1 MMNQEP
7 DFGSLM
13 PDTFTDLGN
22 TSYGAAIDDYQAQMD
37 DFDLKGPNA
46 QFIASNANYDE
57 EGSRGGCC
65 QALEAALE
73 KIDCLTDIVLP
84 EQLNGSSSWTHS
96 ASSFKP
102 ANPPFDPIAC
112 SASITSAIS
121 AQAVGI
127 NGPNVTIEWTRV
139 NNDPDCQ
146 ASGSINWIISP
157 NRNGTP
163 NYRPSWSG
171 ARGDT
176 TVVNKDYTTGTYY
189 IYAYGVN
196 LDNNQIIEQ
205 YQYKGTL
212 KVSTSM
218 EGEPPVLTP
227 NIQRSF
233 EVTNT
238 VVEGEDL
245 PCDVTEPE
253 PEPEV

>member
-1 MMNQEP
+1 M
-7 DFGSLM
+7 
-13 PDTFTDLGN
+13 
-22 TSYGAAIDDYQAQMD
+22 
-37 DFDLKGPNA
+37 
-46 QFIASNANYDE
+46 
-57 EGSRGGCC
+57 
-65 QALEAALE
+65 
-73 KIDCLTDIVLP
+73 
-84 EQLNGSSSWTHS
+84 
-96 ASSFKP
+96 
-102 ANPPFDPIAC
+102 
-112 SASITSAIS
+112 
-121 AQAVGI
+121 
-127 NGPNVTIEWTRV
+127 
-139 NNDPDCQ
+139 
-146 ASGSINWIISP
+146 
-157 NRNGTP
+157 
-163 NYRPSWSG
+163 
-171 ARGDT
+171 
-176 TVVNKDYTTGTYY
+176 VNKDYTTGTYY